1 MEETTPMKEAVP
13 AREQE
18 VKTVVVQRSSLAVPI
33 AIVIGFA
40 LIAAAIY
47 FGGNAPKLP
56 FLSTAKPDTT
66 DTASSTVEMRP
77 VDEKDHIRG
86 NPNAPIVIVEFSDYD
101 CPFCKEFHS
110 TLQQIMQN
118 YGADGKVA
126 WVYRNF
132 PLQQLHPSAPY
143 IAQAAECVAQLG
155 GNDAF
160 WKFTDLVFDER
171 GTNEPTNTARLP
183 EFAKTS
189 GVSETAFNAC
199 LEKGDTK
206 ALVQEDFQEALGIG
220 ARGTPYSIVLVGGQK
235 IVISGAQPYSSV
247 SQLMDAILKQIEAKS

>member
-1 MEETTPMKEAVP
+1 MREAAEREP
-13 AREQE
+13 EAR
-18 VKTVVVQRSSLAVPI
+18 TVVVQKSSPAVPI

-56 FLSTAKPDTT
+56 FLSGMQGPEKTQN
-66 DTASSTVEMRP
+66 ASSTVEMRP

-86 NPNAPIVIVEFSDYD
+86 NPNAPIMIVEFSDYD

-118 YGADGKVA
+118 YGTDGKVA

-160 WKFTDLVFDER
+160 WNFTDLVFDER

-183 EFAKTS
+183 EFAETS
-189 GVSETAFNAC
+189 GVSQTAFNAC
-199 LEKGDTK
+199 MEKGDTK

-220 ARGTPYSIVLVGGQK
+220 ARGTPYSVVLVGGQK

-247 SQLMDAILKQIEAKS
+247 SQLMEAILKQIEAKS